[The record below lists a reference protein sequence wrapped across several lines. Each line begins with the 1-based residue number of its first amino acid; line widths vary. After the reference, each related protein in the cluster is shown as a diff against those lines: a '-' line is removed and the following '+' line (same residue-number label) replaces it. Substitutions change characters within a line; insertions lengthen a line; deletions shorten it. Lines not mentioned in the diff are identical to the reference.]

1 MRPLNEFIMT
11 LMAAISLYISVDLW
25 RQTPTPVSANPSTT
39 KQESS
44 ANTKEKDKS
53 EKAQDAQ
60 VYSVNPETEEPP
72 PRESGCES
80 GCYVPHWAL
89 LAGAYLTLHREPDRR
104 AQLIKYV
111 PDITVLHAS
120 GRRSVASDGTEW
132 LEVSFSGW
140 KGWVDAH
147 YTRKY

>member
-1 MRPLNEFIMT
+1 MKQFNGFIMT
-11 LMAAISLYISVDLW
+11 LMTAMSLYISVDLW
-25 RQTPTPVSANPSTT
+25 RQTPTAVSANPVTT
-39 KQESS
+39 KQEST

-53 EKAQDAQ
+53 EEAQDAHITI
-60 VYSVNPETEEPP
+60 VNPKVEERP
-72 PRESGCES
+72 PRERGCES
-80 GCYVPHWAL
+80 GCYVPNWAL
-89 LAGAYLTLHREPDRR
+89 LAGAYLTLNREPDRR